1 MHSNQND
8 NTDAEPKTAS
18 ISTAADER
26 DAPTAPM
33 HLTARPKGAASQGAI
48 DSLSASIIELRGK
61 RKNPSAQYMQAVGAM
76 IADIL
81 RAASYKPTRPCF
93 RELAAKAFTGME
105 IGYQPFTRAL
115 ADMERHGYVAVT
127 KGTCAWKDQP
137 GTVTR
142 IYSTPK
148 LLEFLLGFGITPQN
162 RFVHFTYKRAYE
174 DTPPIQLRAS
184 SIRKKK
190 TVTRGRKMKV
200 DYDHPTVKDYAAQ
213 IRRINRFLADQT
225 ITGPESVDLDEIALY
240 RGFNCG
246 DQPNYEYNKGG
257 RIYGKHQNIER
268 CKRNE
273 IRINGHDTI
282 EIDVS
287 ACFLT
292 IAHHLLGKSFSN
304 NRDPYDG
311 PDLPRPIIKA
321 WINMTLSYGNYHS
334 RWPKETLDDLAE
346 QGYNNVRKLHP
357 ISKIRKYILQHFP
370 IIEEWC
376 NSPFDWSYLFF
387 IESQIIADLIECLA
401 FDHGIAALPIHDS
414 IIISNEYEGITKA
427 CFSDMFYKHT
437 IIRPIIK

>member
-1 MHSNQND
+1 MHYYHNN
-8 NTDAEPKTAS
+8 NTDSETNTTS
-18 ISTAADER
+18 TSTATNER
-26 DAPTAPM
+26 EAPTAPM
-33 HLTARPKGAASQGAI
+33 HLTARPKGAVSQGAI
-48 DSLSASIIELRGK
+48 DSLSASIIELKGK
-61 RKNPSAQYMQAVGAM
+61 RKTPSAQYIQAVGAM
-76 IADIL
+76 VADIL
-81 RAASYKPTRPCF
+81 RAVSYKPTRPCF

-105 IGYQPFTRAL
+105 VGYQPFTRAL

-148 LLEFLLGFGITPQN
+148 LLEFLLSFGITPQS
-162 RFVHFTYKRAYE
+162 RFTHFTYKRAYE

-190 TVTRGRKMKV
+190 TVTRGRRMKV
-200 DYDHPTVKDYAAQ
+200 DYNDSRVKDYAAQ
-213 IRRINRFLADQT
+213 IRRINRFLADQA
-225 ITGPESVDLDEIALY
+225 ITGPEDADLDDIALY
-240 RGFNCG
+240 RVFNCG
-246 DQPNYEYNKGG
+246 DHPDYKYNKGG

-268 CKRNE
+268 DERHN

-292 IAHHLLGKSFSN
+292 ISHHLRERSFSN

-311 PDLPRPIIKA
+311 PDLPRPIVKA

-346 QGYNNVRKLHP
+346 QGFDNVRKRHP
-357 ISKIRKYILQHFP
+357 ISKTRKEILKHFP
-370 IIEEWC
+370 IIDEWC
-376 NSPFDWSYLFF
+376 NSPFDWSDLFF
-387 IESQIIADLIECLA
+387 IESQIMADLLECLA
-401 FDHGIAALPIHDS
+401 FDHGITALPIHDA
-414 IIISNEYEGITKA
+414 IIIPKQYESVAKA
-427 CFSDMFYKHT
+427 VFSDVFYKYT
-437 IIRPIIK
+437 KIRPIIK

>member
-1 MHSNQND
+1 MHYYHNN
-8 NTDAEPKTAS
+8 NTDSETNTTS
-18 ISTAADER
+18 TSTATNER
-26 DAPTAPM
+26 QAPTAPM
-33 HLTARPKGAASQGAI
+33 HLTARPKGVASLRAI
-48 DSLSASIIELRGK
+48 ESLSASIIDLKGK
-61 RKNPSAQYMQAVGAM
+61 RKNPSAQYVQALGAM

-105 IGYQPFTRAL
+105 VGYQPFTRAL

-142 IYSTPK
+142 IYSTPR
-148 LLEFLLGFGITPQN
+148 LLEFLLSFGITPQS
-162 RFVHFTYKRAYE
+162 RFAHFTYKRAYE

-200 DYDHPTVKDYAAQ
+200 DYNHSRVKCYVEQ
-213 IRRINRFLADQT
+213 IRKINRFLADQSF
-225 ITGPESVDLDEIALY
+225 TGSDDADLEDIALY

-268 CKRNE
+268 CKRND

-334 RWPKETLDDLAE
+334 RWPKETVDDLAE
-346 QGYNNVRKLHP
+346 QGFNNVRKRHP
-357 ISKIRKYILQHFP
+357 ISKTRKEILKHFP

-376 NSPFDWSYLFF
+376 NSLFDWSDLFF

-401 FDHGIAALPIHDS
+401 FDQGIAALPIHDS

-437 IIRPIIK
+437 QIRPIIK

>member
-1 MHSNQND
+1 MLSNHKG
-8 NTDAEPKTAS
+8 NTDYESKIAS
-18 ISTAADER
+18 ISTVPDER

-48 DSLSASIIELRGK
+48 DSLSASIIELKGK
-61 RKNPSAQYMQAVGAM
+61 RKSPSAQYIQAVGAM
-76 IADIL
+76 IADLL
-81 RAASYKPTRPCF
+81 RAATHKPARPCF

-105 IGYQPFTRAL
+105 VGYQPFTRAL
-115 ADMERHGYVAVT
+115 ADMERCGYVTVT

-142 IYSTPK
+142 IHSTPK
-148 LLEFLLGFGITPQN
+148 LLEFLLGFGITPQS
-162 RFVHFTYKRAYE
+162 RFAHFTYKRAYE

-200 DYDHPTVKDYAAQ
+200 DYGHPRVKEYAAQ

-225 ITGPESVDLDEIALY
+225 ITGPEDADLEEIALY
-240 RGFNCG
+240 RGFNRG
-246 DQPNYEYNKGG
+246 DHPNYAYNKGG

-268 CKRNE
+268 NKRKY
-273 IRINGHDTI
+273 ICINGHGII

-292 IAHHLLGKSFSN
+292 ISHHLLGRSFSN
-304 NRDPYDG
+304 NRDPYEG
-311 PDLPRPIIKA
+311 PDFPRPVIKA
-321 WINMTLSYGNYHS
+321 WINMTLSYGSYHS
-334 RWPKETLDDLAE
+334 RWPKETVDALAE
-346 QGYNNVRKLHP
+346 QGFDNFGKRHP
-357 ISKIRKYILQHFP
+357 ISTIRKDILRHFP

-376 NSPFDWSYLFF
+376 NSPFDWSDLFF

-414 IIISNEYEGITKA
+414 IIISNEYEGIAKA
-427 CFSDMFYKHT
+427 CLSDMFYKHT
-437 IIRPIIK
+437 KIRPIIK